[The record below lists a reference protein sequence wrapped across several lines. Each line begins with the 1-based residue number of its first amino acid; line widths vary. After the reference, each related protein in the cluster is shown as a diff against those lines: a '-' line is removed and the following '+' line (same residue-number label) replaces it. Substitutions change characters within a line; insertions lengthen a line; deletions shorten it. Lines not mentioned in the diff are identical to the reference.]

1 MNSLKDKRFSLVID
15 RKISLEQLLELIS
28 FTSDVKLERSQGNII
43 YVKQKERRYDDL
55 DIMKTQKGDSMY
67 QILSPVTDY

>member
-1 MNSLKDKRFSLVID
+1 MLNK
-15 RKISLEQLLELIS
+15 E
-28 FTSDVKLERSQGNII
+28 
-43 YVKQKERRYDDL
+43 ERRYDDL

>member
-1 MNSLKDKRFSLVID
+1 MCRNRNMDD
-15 RKISLEQLLELIS
+15 Q
-28 FTSDVKLERSQGNII
+28 
-43 YVKQKERRYDDL
+43 ERRYDDL